1 MIVSK
6 RPEPVTIPEGF
17 KITKLADGEA
27 IGARDLQ
34 NWGKQRAIGSSGVRD
49 NRKSILTFSIRCR
62 CGHKLE
68 FLVRRSQLS
77 RIGFKCA
84 KCGEPINPKGRRRDR
99 DRCEPPIFPLRV
111 EGDPCGWTQA
121 DFARWGEPWPPQ
133 PGWRQLSMNLVSARR
148 ILDSFESLGFDSP

>member
-49 NRKSILTFSIRCR
+49 NRKNILTFTIRCK
-62 CGHKLE
+62 CGYKLE
-68 FLVRRSQLS
+68 FLVRKSQLS

-99 DRCEPPIFPLRV
+99 DRCEPPILLLRA
-111 EGDPCGWTQA
+111 EDDPCGWTQE
-121 DFARWGEPWPPQ
+121 DFARWGEPWPAQ
-133 PGWRQLSMNLVSARR
+133 PGWRQRLAAFSWNEPPWEDEEM
-148 ILDSFESLGFDSP
+148 SL